1 MTSGQAPQ
9 PDGTPSLAAPEERLR
24 IAKDAARLGIH
35 EYRPPTGEVIWDE
48 RVRELWG
55 VGRDDPITYELFMA
69 GLHPDDRAPTQA
81 AVDAALDPA
90 GPGTY
95 RAEYRVVSR
104 ADGQIRWVA
113 ATGSVRFEAG
123 RPVRLVGTV
132 QDISDRKRI
141 ERELQES
148 EARFRSMADGTPV
161 MIWVTDADGRIVYV
175 NRAYEEFFGV
185 TLRVVGSDGWRI
197 LIHPEDEPA
206 YVAAFATAL
215 REQAPYHAQARVKR
229 ADGAWRWIESW
240 GAPRRDDDGTF
251 LGIAG
256 SSPDVTERR
265 EAEDRLREALA
276 AKDEFLGFISHELR
290 TPLTVIIGMG
300 ELLTQRQS
308 PPDRQRE
315 LVQDILASALEL
327 DDLVDSLLVLA
338 RLGRS
343 GERIPREPVLLHRL
357 VAAALERQRSRDRGH
372 AYELDIRSTDS
383 VVQGDSG
390 LIERVLVNLLGNAAK
405 YSPRGTPI
413 RVTLQAHRSEVEV
426 VIEDAGDGLMAEE
439 IERLFEPFYRSPA
452 HRRGASGAG
461 IGLTVCKRVVEAL
474 DGRIWGRS
482 RPSGGAEFG
491 FALPDGEGR

>member
-1 MTSGQAPQ
+1 MTSGQAQERDRAPA
-9 PDGTPSLAAPEERLR
+9 LAAPEERLR

-35 EYRPPTGEVIWDE
+35 EYRPRTGEVIWDE

-55 VGRDDPITYELFMA
+55 VGPDDPITYELFMA
-69 GLHPDDRAPTQA
+69 GLHPDDRAATQA

-90 GPGTY
+90 GQGTY
-95 RAEYRVVSR
+95 RAEYRVISR
-104 ADGQIRWVA
+104 ADGRIRWVA

-123 RPVRLVGTV
+123 HPARMVGTV
-132 QDISDRKRI
+132 QDISERKRI
-141 ERELQES
+141 EAELRES

-161 MIWVTDADGRIVYV
+161 MIWMTDADGRIEFV

-185 TLRVVGSDGWRI
+185 TLETVRRAGWRI
-197 LIHPEDEPA
+197 LVHPDDEPA
-206 YVAAFATAL
+206 YVEAFASAL
-215 REQAPYHAQARVKR
+215 REQAPYHAQARVRR
-229 ADGAWRWIESW
+229 ADGAWRWLESW
-240 GAPRRDDDGTF
+240 GAPRRGEDGTF

-290 TPLTVIIGMG
+290 TPLTVIIGMS
-300 ELLTQRQS
+300 ELLAQRPT

-315 LVQDILASALEL
+315 LIHDILGSALEL

-343 GERIPREPVLLHRL
+343 DERIAREPVLLHRL
-357 VAAALERQRSRDRGH
+357 VEAALQRQRSRDRSH
-372 AYELDIRSTDS
+372 DYELDVCSTDT
-383 VVQGDSG
+383 VVQGDPG

-405 YSPRGTPI
+405 YSPGGTLV
-413 RVTLQAHRSEVEV
+413 RATVESFRSEVQV
-426 VIEDAGDGLMAEE
+426 VIEDAGDGLDEE
-439 IERLFEPFYRSPA
+439 EVERLFEPFYRSPA
-452 HRRGASGAG
+452 QRRRVSGAG
-461 IGLTVCKRVVEAL
+461 IGLTVCKRVVEAM
-474 DGRIWGRS
+474 DGRIWARS